1 MNEEYT
7 RDQMLQWLEQYFKIR
22 GYVVDTY
29 SGEFLPARVPLY
41 CKKKKGNKTEEV
53 VIEITTDK
61 IIRRDDFFPPLSIG
75 SVEIPEASPVRFYQY
90 YFPKTMIFYAYPD
103 YVEENDEFIKFKT
116 VCEKRGIGLLKT
128 SKTETK
134 EVLKS
139 HSLFSEICTQLVDDK
154 KTPEEIEEIIGDYL
168 ENYLHYLVYY
178 PDPVY
183 RRRAI
188 SRRTKKDRE
197 IISFT
202 LIDKLSE
209 LRNIIYKDDLMELAS
224 GYRQKS
230 GDDYDIAEKYVTT
243 LWKNYLGLDYPNIQ
257 RRVENILQRDE
268 KYREHFVHQFQVF
281 LIGAYIL
288 DTMYSGIASKFK
300 EKYDCDIETVWL
312 AASTFHDFNY
322 GLQNFDTWLVQFFED
337 TLRIKSKQTKENL
350 NLLNLDAA
358 MIREALYDKLTKIV
372 NQLNCKLEDDER
384 EKVFLFF
391 YEKAVRDRNHGVL
404 SAISLLKLYDDN
416 DQENE
421 SSQESNIIGDKGI
434 LQAALA
440 IGCHDEDIWEALCG
454 CLGYRRS
461 PSKLPEK
468 EDDCITKCGRQP
480 WQDKKS
486 RIYKQ
491 KISDGVPPEKIEDYR
506 CESWERALM
515 EKRIMEEISF
525 EEYPIVFL
533 LILCDTV
540 QDEGRVTSSSEDI
553 SKDRST
559 LDDIII
565 KKEGSKICISIKLLS
580 EDKQDKEEKEDE
592 VERVSWC
599 LKDERFKIYVNDE
612 CKKMSGKR

>member
-1 MNEEYT
+1 M
-7 RDQMLQWLEQYFKIR
+7 
-22 GYVVDTY
+22 
-29 SGEFLPARVPLY
+29 
-41 CKKKKGNKTEEV
+41 
-53 VIEITTDK
+53 
-61 IIRRDDFFPPLSIG
+61 
-75 SVEIPEASPVRFYQY
+75 
-90 YFPKTMIFYAYPD
+90 
-103 YVEENDEFIKFKT
+103 
-116 VCEKRGIGLLKT
+116 
-128 SKTETK
+128 
-134 EVLKS
+134 
-139 HSLFSEICTQLVDDK
+139 
-154 KTPEEIEEIIGDYL
+154 
-168 ENYLHYLVYY
+168 
-178 PDPVY
+178 
-183 RRRAI
+183 
-188 SRRTKKDRE
+188 
-197 IISFT
+197 
-202 LIDKLSE
+202 
-209 LRNIIYKDDLMELAS
+209 
-224 GYRQKS
+224 
-230 GDDYDIAEKYVTT
+230 
-243 LWKNYLGLDYPNIQ
+243 
-257 RRVENILQRDE
+257 
-268 KYREHFVHQFQVF
+268 
-281 LIGAYIL
+281 
-288 DTMYSGIASKFK
+288 
-300 EKYDCDIETVWL
+300 
-312 AASTFHDFNY
+312 
-322 GLQNFDTWLVQFFED
+322 
-337 TLRIKSKQTKENL
+337 
-350 NLLNLDAA
+350 
-358 MIREALYDKLTKIV
+358 
-372 NQLNCKLEDDER
+372 
-384 EKVFLFF
+384 
-391 YEKAVRDRNHGVL
+391 RDRNHGVL

>member
-1 MNEEYT
+1 MSEEYT
-7 RDQMLQWLEQYFKIR
+7 RDQMLQWLEQYFKSR

-61 IIRRDDFFPPLSIG
+61 IIRRDDFFPSLHID

-209 LRNIIYKDDLMELAS
+209 LRNIIYRDDLMELSS

-268 KYREHFVHQFQVF
+268 KYREHFVHLFQVF

-300 EKYDCDIETVWL
+300 EKYDCNIETVWL

-372 NQLNCKLEDDER
+372 NQLNCKFEDDER
-384 EKVFLFF
+384 EKIFLFF

-404 SAISLLKLYDDN
+404 SAISLLKLYDDS

-421 SSQESNIIGDKGI
+421 RSQKSIIIGDKGI

-491 KISDGVPPEKIEDYR
+491 KISDGVPREKIEDYR

-559 LDDIII
+559 HDDIII

>member
-7 RDQMLQWLEQYFKIR
+7 RDQMLQWLEQYFKSR

-29 SGEFLPARVPLY
+29 SREFLPARVPLY
-41 CKKKKGNKTEEV
+41 CKKKEGNKTEEV

-61 IIRRDDFFPPLSIG
+61 IIRRDDFFPSLLIG

-103 YVEENDEFIKFKT
+103 YVEENDEFINFKT

-154 KTPEEIEEIIGDYL
+154 KTPEEIEEIIGDYV

-224 GYRQKS
+224 RYRQKS

-372 NQLNCKLEDDER
+372 NQLNCKLEGDE
-384 EKVFLFF
+384 KGKIFLFF

-404 SAISLLKLYDDN
+404 SAISLLKLYDDS

-421 SSQESNIIGDKGI
+421 RSQKSIIIGAKGI

-468 EDDCITKCGRQP
+468 ED
-480 WQDKKS
+480 
-486 RIYKQ
+486 
-491 KISDGVPPEKIEDYR
+491 
-506 CESWERALM
+506 
-515 EKRIMEEISF
+515 
-525 EEYPIVFL
+525 
-533 LILCDTV
+533 
-540 QDEGRVTSSSEDI
+540 
-553 SKDRST
+553 
-559 LDDIII
+559 
-565 KKEGSKICISIKLLS
+565 
-580 EDKQDKEEKEDE
+580 E

-599 LKDERFKIYVNDE
+599 LKDERFKIYVNGE